1 LYKKGTNSRAN
12 YDLWHNDQK
21 IADNGLHVYT
31 IMNDKVYDNMNPDGM
46 DLQDFM
52 DKFIDRID
60 TDI

>member
-1 LYKKGTNSRAN
+1 M
-12 YDLWHNDQK
+12 
-21 IADNGLHVYT
+21 HVYT

-60 TDI
+60 ADIKHDEIPFDKLIDDYK